1 MDVRAFCSNIPH
13 LKGKSAIKKRH
24 LEILGYR
31 VIQVWSSHVIQP
43 LNRHG
48 GVGRAR
54 RVYDPRDGWSAAG
67 STSLAV
73 ASMVPVL
80 YLGGV

>member
-43 LNRHG
+43 LNR
-48 GVGRAR
+48 